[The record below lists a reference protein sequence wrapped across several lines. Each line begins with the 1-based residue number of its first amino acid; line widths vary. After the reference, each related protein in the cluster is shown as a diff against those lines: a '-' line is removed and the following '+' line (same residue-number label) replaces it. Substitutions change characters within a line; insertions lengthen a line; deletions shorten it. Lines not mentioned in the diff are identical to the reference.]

1 MAIHFEKA
9 EFDARRAAAVRAL
22 GARGLAGILLFKQE
36 SMYYLTGYDTFGFC
50 FFQCL
55 WLGADGRMTLLT
67 RAPDLRQARHTSILD
82 DIRIW
87 VDEAGA
93 DPAGALR
100 DVVAEHGGA
109 GARIGVERET
119 QGLTAANWLRV
130 ERAFRGFCTL
140 EDASDLVSALRLVKS
155 AGELAHVRRAAQLAD
170 EALAEAERLAAPGAF
185 EGDILAAMQGAVFR
199 GGGEYPGNPFILSS
213 GPDALLCRDKA
224 GRRRLA
230 DEDQLTIEFAGARCR
245 YHAALMR
252 TLVIGPV
259 SGEQRAMHAACGD
272 ALDACRDTLRPGR
285 RFGEVFDAHARA
297 LDAAGY
303 RAHRLNAC
311 GYSLGATFAP
321 SWMDG
326 PMFYAGNPQTVEPG
340 MVLFVHIIL
349 ANSDLGLAM
358 TLGETYVIG
367 DDGPES
373 LSRAPHNLVPGGE
386 GQG

>member
-1 MAIHFEKA
+1 MAVHFTED
-9 EFDARRAAAVRAL
+9 EFDQRRAAAVRAL
-22 GARGLAGILLFKQE
+22 AARGLAGILLFKQE
-36 SMYYLTGYDTFGFC
+36 SMYYLTGFDTFGFC

-55 WLGADGRMTLLT
+55 WLGGDGRMTLLT
-67 RAPDLRQARHTSILD
+67 RAPDLRQAQHTSIIE
-82 DIRIW
+82 DIRVW

-100 DVVAEHGGA
+100 DIVAEHGGA
-109 GARIGVERET
+109 GARIGIERDSY
-119 QGLTAANWLRV
+119 GLTAANWLRV
-130 ERAFRGFCTL
+130 EQAFGEFCAL

-155 AGELAHVRRAAQLAD
+155 ESELAHVRRAAELAD
-170 EALAEAERLAAPGAF
+170 DALAEAERLAVPGAF

-230 DEDQLTIEFAGARCR
+230 AQDQLTIEFAGAYCR

-252 TLVIGPV
+252 TLAIGPV
-259 SGEQRAMHAACGD
+259 SDAHAAMHRACSD
-272 ALDACRDTLRPGR
+272 ALDACRDTLNPGR
-285 RFGEVFDAHARA
+285 TFGEVFDAHARV

-321 SWMDG
+321 TWMDG
-326 PMFYAGNPQTVEPG
+326 PMFYAGNAQTVEPG

-349 ANSDLGLAM
+349 ANSDSGLAM
-358 TLGETYVIG
+358 TLGETYAIAA
-367 DDGPES
+367 DGPAC
-373 LSRAPHNLVPGGE
+373 LSRAPRHLAPGG
-386 GQG
+386 GR

>member
-1 MAIHFEKA
+1 MALHFTA
-9 EFDARRAAAVRAL
+9 DEFDRRREAAVRAL
-22 GARGLAGILLFKQE
+22 AARGLAGILLFKQE
-36 SMYYLTGYDTFGFC
+36 SMYYLTGFDTFGFC

-55 WLGADGRMTLLT
+55 WLGSDGRMTLLT
-67 RAPDLRQARHTSILD
+67 RAPDLRQAQHTSIIE
-82 DIRIW
+82 DIRVW

-109 GARIGVERET
+109 GARIGIERDSY
-119 QGLTAANWLRV
+119 GLTAANWLRV
-130 ERAFRGFCTL
+130 ERAFGELCAL

-155 AGELAHVRRAAQLAD
+155 ESELSYVRRAAALAD
-170 EALAEAERLAAPGAF
+170 DALAEAERLAAPGAF

-230 DEDQLTIEFAGARCR
+230 AQDQLTIEFAGAYCR

-252 TLVIGPV
+252 TLVVGPV
-259 SGEQRAMHAACGD
+259 SDAHAAMHRACGD
-272 ALDACRDTLRPGR
+272 ALDACRDTLHPGR
-285 RFGEVFDAHARA
+285 TFGEVFDAHARV

-321 SWMDG
+321 TWMDG
-326 PMFYAGNPQTVEPG
+326 PMFYAGNAQEVEPG

-349 ANSDLGLAM
+349 ANSESGLAM
-358 TLGETYVIG
+358 TLGETYAIAA
-367 DDGPES
+367 DGPDC
-373 LSRAPHNLVPGGE
+373 LSRAPRHLAPGG
-386 GQG
+386 GR

>member
-1 MAIHFEKA
+1 MTIHFPAE
-9 EFDARRAAAVRAL
+9 EFDRRREAAVRAL
-22 GARGLAGILLFKQE
+22 AERGLAGILLFKQE

-50 FFQCL
+50 FFQGL
-55 WLGADGRMTLLT
+55 WLGADGRFTLLT
-67 RAPDLRQARHTSILD
+67 RAPDLRQAQHTSIIE

-100 DVVAEHGGA
+100 DMVAGHGAA
-109 GARIGVERET
+109 GARIGVERDT

-130 ERAFRGFCTL
+130 ERAFRDFCTL
-140 EDASDLVSALRLVKS
+140 EDASDLVSALRRVKS
-155 AGELAHVRRAAQLAD
+155 ESELAHVRRAAEFAD
-170 EALAEAERLAAPGAF
+170 DALAEAERLIAPGAF

-224 GRRRLA
+224 GRRRLG
-230 DEDQLTIEFAGARCR
+230 ERDQLTIEFAGAWCR

-252 TLVIGPV
+252 TLVVGPA
-259 SGEQRAMHAACGD
+259 SETQRAMHVACSD
-272 ALDACRDTLRPGR
+272 ALDACRDTLHPGR
-285 RFGEVFDAHARA
+285 RFGEVFDAHARVP
-297 LDAAGY
+297 DAAGY

-326 PMFYAGNPQTVEPG
+326 PMFYTGNPQTVEPG
-340 MVLFVHIIL
+340 WCSSFT
-349 ANSDLGLAM
+349 S
-358 TLGETYVIG
+358 
-367 DDGPES
+367 S
-373 LSRAPHNLVPGGE
+373 SRTARTGSP
-386 GQG
+386 

>member
-9 EFDARRAAAVRAL
+9 EFEARRTAAVRAL
-22 GARGLAGILLFKQE
+22 GERGLAGILLFKQE
-36 SMYYLTGYDTFGFC
+36 SMYYLSGYDTFGFC

-67 RAPDLRQARHTSILD
+67 RAPDLRQAQHTSILD

-93 DPAGALR
+93 DPAAALR
-100 DVVAEHGGA
+100 DVAAEQGAA
-109 GARIGVERET
+109 GARIGIERET
-119 QGLTAANWLRV
+119 QGLTAANGLRV

-140 EDASDLVSALRLVKS
+140 EDASDLVSTLRLVKS
-155 AGELAHVRRAAQLAD
+155 AGELAHVRRAAELAD
-170 EALAEAERLAAPGAF
+170 KALAEAERLATPGAF

-230 DEDQLTIEFAGARCR
+230 ERDQLTIEFAGAYCR

-259 SGEQRAMHAACGD
+259 PDVQRAMHAACSD

-285 RFGEVFDAHARA
+285 RFGEVFDAHARV

-303 RAHRLNAC
+303 RPHRLNAC

-349 ANSDLGLAM
+349 ANSDAGLAM
-358 TLGETYVIG
+358 TLGETYVVG
-367 DDGPES
+367 EDGPES
-373 LSRAPHNLVPGGE
+373 LSRAPRNLAPGGA
-386 GQG
+386 